1 MPGAGDAPV
10 ASKLVG
16 EHLGLPWRGD
26 LDHRIRQIPIA
37 DFINKELI
45 LFSMA
50 DNIRSIPSVVD
61 GLKPGQR
68 KVLFGCFKRNLKT
81 EIKVQ
86 QLQGYV
92 AEHTAYHHG
101 DQSLVMTIVG
111 LAQDFCGSNNVNM
124 LMPNGQF
131 GTRSMGGKDAASA
144 RYIFTAVPR
153 ITRALWP
160 GCSAGCSAFSK
171 R

>member
-1 MPGAGDAPV
+1 
-10 ASKLVG
+10 
-16 EHLGLPWRGD
+16 
-26 LDHRIRQIPIA
+26 
-37 DFINKELI
+37 
-45 LFSMA
+45 MA

-92 AEHTAYHHG
+92 SEHTAYHHG

-111 LAQDFCGSNNVNM
+111 LAQDYCGSNNVN
-124 LMPNGQF
+124 LLLPNGQF

-153 ITRALWP
+153 ITRLMFHPKDDDLLNYLDDDGQSIEPVSYTHLTLPTKA
-160 GCSAGCSAFSK
+160 
-171 R
+171 